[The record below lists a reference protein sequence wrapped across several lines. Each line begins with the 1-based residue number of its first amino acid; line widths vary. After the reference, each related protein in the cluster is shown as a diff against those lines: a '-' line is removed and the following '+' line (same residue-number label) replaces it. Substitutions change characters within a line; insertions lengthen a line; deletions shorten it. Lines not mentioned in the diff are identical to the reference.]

1 MKARTHNFGYDWILK
16 SIPVN
21 KTVLNEWLKA
31 GYIEKKRLFATEKG
45 TPQGFGVSSVE
56 RWNHIADDHEH
67 GFGWIGNPN
76 QQKVSTMEE

>member
-1 MKARTHNFGYDWILK
+1 MVK
-16 SIPVN
+16 SRVHR
-21 KTVLNEWLKA
+21 E
-31 GYIEKKRLFATEKG
+31 KRLFATEKG

-56 RWNHIADDHEH
+56 RWNYIANDHEH